1 MKGSSDDATK
11 ETETTKPIFHNST
24 IPLECQNYKILN
36 DPTRNSSHGVPP
48 WRCDKTGSRSTSPDW
63 KGKNW
68 YRFQPP
74 AGTGMP
80 ETVVPDHR
88 CATSLTGWIKGSH
101 PSGIGQVGSA
111 KVCFHWGE
119 DDCQWPTEIHIR
131 NCGSYF
137 CTSYLIPQFALWDT
151 VQFEIQR
158 NPYWGRDIEIYL
170 KD

>member
-1 MKGSSDDATK
+1 MKLDLKSLKGTSDKGTDK
-11 ETETTKPIFHNST
+11 ETETSKPILQNST
-24 IPLECQNYKILN
+24 IPLECRSYEILN
-36 DPTRNSSHGVPP
+36 DPTRKSSHGVPP

-80 ETVVPDHR
+80 ETVVPDHQ
-88 CATSLTGWIKGSH
+88 CGTSLTSWIKGSY
-101 PSGIGQVGSA
+101 PPGIGKVGSA

-119 DDCQWPTEIHIR
+119 DDCQWPTEIRIR

-137 CTSYLIPQFALWDT
+137 LYELPDT
-151 VQFEIQR
+151 PICSLRYCSE
-158 NPYWGRDIEIYL
+158 
-170 KD
+170 